1 MSRLVDLYD
10 GFLVDLDGLLDQD
23 ASVIPYA
30 RETLRALT
38 RVAFITDNA
47 ASTPVQV
54 ATLLAGLGVAAHRNQ
69 VVTQSQAAAR
79 LVTGL
84 VPGRPGEF
92 VLGTTPPESAG
103 DEPSYPPLITAAVHR
118 TKARRPLV
126 ITGSLSCVAAARH
139 LKLPSVLLLT
149 ATSDLTALL
158 HTPPPLRPT
167 FVATDIRDLF
177 RRQPIV
183 DCDSRYWSCEGWIAT
198 VSHGELRLY
207 PGPLTSLAAGARV
220 LCAAAWNW
228 PGTSLDTTGA
238 LELFTSL
245 VAQTAQ

>member
-10 GFLVDLDGLLDQD
+10 GFLFELDGLLDAD
-23 ASVIPYA
+23 GGLIPYA

-38 RVAFITDNA
+38 RVAFLTNNVT
-47 ASTPVQV
+47 STPVQV
-54 ATLLAGLGVAAHRNQ
+54 TALLAGLGVAAHHGQ

-79 LVTGL
+79 LVGGL
-84 VPGRPGEF
+84 VPGRPDEF
-92 VLGTTPPESAG
+92 VLGTAPTRAEG
-103 DEPSYPPLITAAVHR
+103 EPSYPPLIRAAVHR
-118 TKARRPLV
+118 TRARRPLV
-126 ITGSLSCVAAARH
+126 VTGRLKCVAAARA
-139 LKLPSVLLLT
+139 LRLPTVLLLT
-149 ATSDLTALL
+149 PTSDLTELL

-207 PGPLTSLAAGARV
+207 PGPLSSLAAGARV
-220 LCAAAWNW
+220 LCAAAWNH
-228 PGTSLDTTGA
+228 PGPTLETTAA
-238 LELFTSL
+238 LELFTQL
-245 VAQTAQ
+245 VDESG